1 MEIEKNNKINFE
13 QLSAYQLEYQE
24 DLKDTNSLGLVFRH
38 KKSGARVCVISNDD
52 NNKVFSIAFRT
63 PPKDSTGVAH
73 IIEHTVLCGSK
84 NFPAKDPFIELAK
97 GSLNTFLNAM
107 TYSDK
112 TMYPIASCNNKDFQN
127 LMHVYMDA
135 VFYPNIYNRRE
146 IFEQEGWH
154 YELESKDDE
163 LTYNGIV
170 YSEMK
175 GAFSSP
181 EQQLYREIQSSL
193 YPDTA
198 YGVESGGDPDY
209 IPDLSYE
216 EYLDFHRK
224 YYHPSNSYI
233 YLYGDVDVVEK
244 LTWLDEAYLCEYDT
258 LNVDSVI
265 QKQEA
270 FGCKEIESFYSLS
283 DSDKEENNTYLSFNA
298 VIGSSLDVE
307 QCIAFQVIESAILSS
322 PGAPLKQALIEAGI
336 GSDILSSF
344 DNEILQPNFSI
355 IAKNANKSQKD
366 EFIRIIKDTLQK
378 IVKEGI
384 NENSLKAAINVLEFR
399 YREADFGQFPKG
411 LLLGIQIMGSW
422 LYDDTKAFA
431 YMHGNE
437 IFEQLKNKIG
447 TGYYEELIDRFLL
460 HSDHVT
466 HFMLSPKKGL
476 NREKEEA
483 LAKELASYKESLS
496 DEEIEALVASTKHL
510 QEYQEIPSTKEEL
523 LKIPMLKRE
532 DIAKEAP
539 ALYNEEKEIG
549 GIPVLHHEVFTNG
562 IAYIKCL
569 FDISDIEEELLPYLN
584 LLSAVLGYID
594 TKNYSFLE
602 LSNEVNMHTGDM
614 RTDFTAFNK
623 KNDPEYY
630 RPVFYFSTKLLY
642 DEMPKAFELIQE
654 IIFESKLSDT
664 KRLLEILKEIKSRL
678 QMKMNSS
685 GHNVAVDRALS
696 YISQSGYYSDLTK
709 GVRFY
714 QFVADLVENFED
726 KKDQFVANLSKLS
739 KLIFN
744 EMKLVVSITAEQ
756 KGYEVLEKVL
766 PSFVDTLVKEND
778 ASNEL
783 ANSGKRT
790 VNDVL
795 KPASYNFPIEK
806 LNEGFTYSGQVQYV
820 ATCGNFIKAGL
831 KSNGSLKVLKT
842 ILGYDYL
849 WNKVR
854 VKGGAYGC
862 MCSFSGLDGSSY
874 IVSYRD
880 PNLKETVDVYKNTK
894 NYVENFEVDE
904 RDMTKYII
912 GTMSSV
918 DTPLTPMM
926 KGSRSLNA
934 YLCGVSHA
942 DIQKDRDEILNT
954 TKEDIRKTAIIVD
967 SVISENNLC
976 VIGNEKKVADNKE
989 MFYNVK
995 PLL

>member
-112 TMYPIASCNNKDFQN
+112 TMYPIASCNDKDFQN

-447 TGYYEELIDRFLL
+447 TGYYEELINRFLL

-483 LAKELASYKESLS
+483 LAKKLASYKESLS
-496 DEEIEALVASTKHL
+496 EEEIEALVASTKHL
-510 QEYQEIPSTKEEL
+510 QEYQETPSTKEEL

-714 QFVADLVENFED
+714 QFIADLVENFED
-726 KKDQFVANLSKLS
+726 KKDQFAANLSKLS